1 MSDALLLV
9 DLQNDFMPGGAL
21 AVADG
26 DAVVPVCNHL
36 QARFDRV
43 VATQDWH
50 PADHAS
56 FASQHPGRRPFE
68 VIDLNG
74 LQQVLWPDHCVQGTP
89 GAELVDALDTA
100 RIERVFRKGDNPD
113 IDSYSGFFDNGHRRA
128 TGLAGYLRDR
138 GVDTIYLAGVAEDV
152 CVFHTALDARRLG
165 FEVRLVRE
173 ATRPVE
179 ASPGDAGTARRRM
192 VEAGVKLV
200 SADDVAAGRA

>member
-21 AVADG
+21 AVPDG
-26 DAVVPVCNHL
+26 DAVVPVANHL

-50 PADHAS
+50 PPDHAS
-56 FASQHPGRRPFE
+56 FASHHPGRRPFE
-68 VIDLNG
+68 VIELNG

-89 GAELVDALDTA
+89 GAELVDALDTT

-138 GVDTIYLAGVAEDV
+138 GVDTIYLAGLAEDV
-152 CVFHTALDARRLG
+152 CVFYTALDARRLG
-165 FEVRLVRE
+165 FQVRLVRE

-179 ASPGDAGTARRRM
+179 ARPGDAGAARHRM
-192 VEAGVKLV
+192 VEAGVQLV
-200 SADDVAAGRA
+200 SADDVAAGRV